1 MESMEIYNNVRSIIM
16 DANSHVDVAEVTG
29 IIARDFNQLST
40 KFEVE
45 QFESLAQ
52 LKEELTS
59 KIAEWMDGRFD
70 LLLSTLYRIDIA
82 EKNIEN
88 LFSRDNREYIPSAL
102 AELII
107 QRQLLKINLRR
118 KYKEG
123 KL

>member
-1 MESMEIYNNVRSIIM
+1 M

-29 IIARDFNQLST
+29 IIAKDFNQLST
-40 KFEVE
+40 KFEVA

-52 LKEELTS
+52 LKDELTN

-82 EKNIEN
+82 EENIDN
-88 LFSRDNREYIPSAL
+88 LFSGENREYIPSAL

>member
-1 MESMEIYNNVRSIIM
+1 MEIYNNVRSIIM

>member
-1 MESMEIYNNVRSIIM
+1 M
-16 DANSHVDVAEVTG
+16 DANSQVDVVEVTG
-29 IIARDFNQLST
+29 IIAKDFNHLST
-40 KFEVE
+40 NFEVAR
-45 QFESLAQ
+45 FDSIAQ
-52 LKEELTS
+52 LKEELTN

-82 EKNIEN
+82 EKNIQN
-88 LFSRDNREYIPSAL
+88 LFSGHSREYIPSAL
-102 AELII
+102 ADLII